1 MSSTS
6 SEPSNLSGQSGEPVN
21 IRQELKAIEE
31 AELAPTKVRFE
42 FLDFL
47 FEYTSLGTGQ
57 KRPQDC
63 PPDQLLPYGSSSKQ
77 SDPPLW
83 CHNQG

>member
-31 AELAPTKVRFE
+31 AELAPTKVRFG
-42 FLDFL
+42 FLDFCLNIL
-47 FEYTSLGTGQ
+47 F
-57 KRPQDC
+57 
-63 PPDQLLPYGSSSKQ
+63 
-77 SDPPLW
+77 
-83 CHNQG
+83 